1 MHQVT
6 VKPSGHQFQVEE
18 GESVLTAA
26 LRQGVM
32 LPYGCKNGACGSCKG
47 KIVAGSVDYGH
58 YHARVLTEAERA
70 HGKALFCQAKP
81 LGDLVIE
88 CRTIGAAKDI
98 AVRTLPCR
106 VQKLEKVA
114 DDVAIVQLKLPA
126 NERLQFLAGQYIDF
140 LLKGG
145 ERRSFSMANAP
156 HADELIELHIR
167 QVAGGSF
174 TDHVFNKMKERD
186 ILRLEGPLGSFFLR
200 EDSTKPIVFVASG
213 TGFAPIKSIIET
225 AFHRNVTRP
234 MVLYWGCRR
243 PKDLYLNALPEKWAS
258 EHPHFRYVP
267 LVSEARPEDQWGGR
281 NGFVHRAVM
290 EDFPDLSMHQV
301 YACGVP
307 VMVDSAKKD
316 FTTLCQLPEDEF
328 YADSFTT
335 QADLAS
341 DELR

>member
-1 MHQVT
+1 MHKVT
-6 VKPSGHQFQVEE
+6 VQPSGQAFEVQE

-47 KIVAGSVDYGH
+47 KIVAGAVDYGH

-81 LGDLVIE
+81 LGELVIE

-98 AVRTLPCR
+98 AVRLLPCR
-106 VQKLEKVA
+106 VQKLERVA
-114 DDVAIVQLKLPA
+114 DDVMIVRLKLPA

-174 TDHVFNKMKERD
+174 TDHVFGKMKERD

-200 EDSTKPIVFVASG
+200 EDSAKPIVFVASG
-213 TGFAPIKSIIET
+213 TGFAPIKSIIES
-225 AFHRNVTRP
+225 AFRRNVTRS
-234 MVLYWGCRR
+234 MVLYWGARR
-243 PKDLYLNALPEKWAS
+243 PKDLYMSSIPETWTREQPS
-258 EHPHFRYVP
+258 FRYVP
-267 LVSEARPEDQWGGR
+267 VISEARPEDQWSGR
-281 NGFVHRAVM
+281 SGFVHRAVM
-290 EDFPDLSMHQV
+290 QDFPDLSTHQV

-307 VMVDSAKKD
+307 VMVDSARKD
-316 FTTLCQLPEDEF
+316 FTALCQLPEDEF

-335 QADLAS
+335 PADLAS
-341 DELR
+341 DELL